1 MEIITSKTE
10 FEQFFKPRKSATS
23 KASKASKASKS
34 TSTSK
39 ASKASKASGKK
50 LKSKKNVGRDSEIK
64 YNIMTGKMLKDFFSN

>member
-10 FEQFFKPRKSATS
+10 FEQFFKPRKPATS
-23 KASKASKASKS
+23 KASKS
-34 TSTSK
+34 TLTSK
-39 ASKASKASGKK
+39 ASKAIPKTSKASGKK